1 MSADIGLYV
10 NISAMAAAFSA
21 DAILSTLLIFLWLMQ
36 RKEKH
41 ALFWGVG
48 QFAVMAGSMLYFIGK
63 GLLPHEFNFYLFAL
77 LLTICM
83 AGFLG
88 GAPFFFFVF
97 WGFFFFLV
105 FSPL

>member
-63 GLLPHEFNFYLFAL
+63 RIFSHEFKLFFFSL
-77 LLTICM
+77 LLALRM
-83 AGFLG
+83 AGFLC
-88 GAPFFFFVF
+88 GAPLFFFGFLGVF
-97 WGFFFFLV
+97 IFWVFF
-105 FSPL
+105 